1 MSGQPPIQR
10 VPARFGALIGAACG
24 VLVALVWM
32 FGLLRPL
39 DLRLHDWRYRLRGPV
54 PASDRIALVEID
66 DGTLRVF
73 KDVWPLPRENYA
85 IAIDALANAGAQA
98 IGVDLLF
105 LGENSEDPVG
115 DQMLAAVTAAHPNL
129 VHSISFQPRDA
140 TLGGSL
146 ALPADSSALIRH
158 GRPASQQRL
167 AVAQSVSL
175 PYDAL
180 LTSTHEL
187 GHTAVLIDGDGAI
200 RRIPQ
205 FVRFGEWVYPSLVL
219 RLVEVAARGDT
230 TLPQFELAPDGV
242 HIYWHGRQMQVPC
255 DEEGATSIA
264 FAGDQEAFKHRY
276 SLLQVLQW
284 YRNED
289 TTSLA
294 RAFRG
299 KLVLIGATAVEQHA
313 TDIGA
318 TPFSDAAPLV
328 YIHANAVNA
337 ALRGKF
343 LARVPAQWIIASL
356 IILGLGLGLVFT
368 RVSLGRAAL
377 VGLGTIL
384 AVAALDY
391 ALFVW
396 KDIDLPPLGA
406 LLVPPLTLAA
416 VENEWRREAERRSR
430 QRAKELDVARTI
442 QQNLLPAN
450 PPEREGLDVSG
461 RNIPADEI
469 GGDYFDWLA
478 LDDDQL
484 AVVVGDISGH
494 GIPAA
499 LLMAHL
505 RASFHATAEAGRSP
519 EAIVTTINR
528 SLARATTPGKFAT
541 FFLGVISVREKR
553 LRYCNAGHN
562 SPLLLRD
569 GVLHLLPATGVPLA
583 VMEEVRYKGGEE
595 AFQTGDVLVIYS
607 DGIPEAPIGKQFYS
621 DERLQERALKLAASG
636 VTAAAFVESILA
648 DVRAV
653 AGEGMRAD
661 DVTLVVVRGTGAVL
675 PQRAESPQ
683 ETVLVTPAPA
693 PAAGPAA
700 GSLPR

>member
-1 MSGQPPIQR
+1 MSGQAPIQR
-10 VPARFGALIGAACG
+10 VPARLGAAIGMSCG
-24 VLVALVWM
+24 ALVALIWL
-32 FGLLRPL
+32 FGGLKAL

-54 PASDRIALVEID
+54 AASDRIALVEID
-66 DGTLRVF
+66 DRTLRAF

-105 LGENSEDPVG
+105 LGENSEDQVG
-115 DQMLAAVTAAHPNL
+115 DDMLAAVAAAHLNL
-129 VHSISFQPRDA
+129 VLAISFQPHDVS
-140 TLGGSL
+140 LGGTL
-146 ALPADSSALIRH
+146 AIPVDSTALIRH
-158 GRPASQQRL
+158 GRPVSQQRL
-167 AVAQSVSL
+167 AIAQSVSL

-180 LTSTHEL
+180 MANARAL
-187 GHTAVLIDGDGAI
+187 GHTAVLIDGDGVI

-205 FVRFGEWVYPSLVL
+205 FVQFGEWAYPSLVL

-230 TLPQFELAPDGV
+230 TLPQFELSPDGV
-242 HIYWHGRQMQVPC
+242 HIFWHGRQMQVPC

-264 FAGDQEAFKHRY
+264 FAGDQDAFAHRY

-284 YRNED
+284 YRNDD
-289 TTSLA
+289 TAALA

-337 ALRGKF
+337 ALRGRF
-343 LARVPAQWIIASL
+343 LAHVPAPWIMMSL
-356 IILGLGLGLVFT
+356 IALGLGLGLVFSQ
-368 RVSLGRAAL
+368 VSLARAAL
-377 VGLGTIL
+377 VALAALL

-391 ALFVW
+391 GLFVF

-416 VENEWRREAERRSR
+416 VGNEWRREAEHRARM
-430 QRAKELDVARTI
+430 RAKELDVARSI
-442 QQNLLPAN
+442 QQHLLPST
-450 PPEREGLDVSG
+450 PPALEGLEVFGS
-461 RNIPADEI
+461 NLPADEI

-478 LDDDQL
+478 LDDDKL

-519 EAIVTTINR
+519 EDIVATINR
-528 SLARATTPGKFAT
+528 SLARATAGKFAT
-541 FFLGVISVREKR
+541 FFLAVISVRERR

-562 SPLLLRD
+562 PPLLIRNGTLQL
-569 GVLHLLPATGVPLA
+569 LHATGIPLA
-583 VMEEVRYKGGEE
+583 ILEDGEYTGGEE
-595 AFQTGDVLVIYS
+595 PFNAGDVLVIYS
-607 DGIPEAPIGKQFYS
+607 DGIPEAVVARQFYG
-621 DERLQERALKLAASG
+621 DERLHDYALKLAQSDLSA
-636 VTAAAFVESILA
+636 VAFVNHILA

-653 AGEGMRAD
+653 AGKGMHAD
-661 DVTLVVVRGTGAVL
+661 DVTLVVVRGI
-675 PQRAESPQ
+675 
-683 ETVLVTPAPA
+683 
-693 PAAGPAA
+693 
-700 GSLPR
+700 